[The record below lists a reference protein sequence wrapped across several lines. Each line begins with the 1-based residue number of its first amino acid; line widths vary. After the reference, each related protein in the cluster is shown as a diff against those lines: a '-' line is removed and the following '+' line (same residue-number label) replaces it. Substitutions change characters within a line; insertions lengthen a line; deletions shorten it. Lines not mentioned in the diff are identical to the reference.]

1 MARRNIPGGEYT
13 SLMSG
18 EIALTVLQCENM
30 IECLLDAQKLDG
42 RVILC
47 LSSDIVEMCA
57 KYDRC
62 LIPVYHYL
70 ITSSNTPTR
79 YATPFV
85 GVKVHH
91 NGLFSH
97 SEKIF

>member
-1 MARRNIPGGEYT
+1 
-13 SLMSG
+13 
-18 EIALTVLQCENM
+18 
-30 IECLLDAQKLDG
+30 
-42 RVILC
+42 
-47 LSSDIVEMCA
+47 MCA